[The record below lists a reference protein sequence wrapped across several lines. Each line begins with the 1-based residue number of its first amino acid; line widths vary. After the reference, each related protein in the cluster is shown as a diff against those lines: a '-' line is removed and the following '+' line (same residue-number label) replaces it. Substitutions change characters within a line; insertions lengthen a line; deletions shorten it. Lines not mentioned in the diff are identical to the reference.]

1 MKNDKKLSTLNMAVQ
16 SLKARKF
23 RTAFMMF
30 FVMLMS
36 ATVFFSTILM
46 KNLRQGIKSTTERAG
61 ADVIVVPDEGTEDIR
76 DSLFAGTPCSIFFD
90 KSWKEAVEKVEG
102 VKRVSAQMYV
112 GTLSAS
118 CCDLPVQMIA
128 FDPETDFVVQPWL
141 KNQNAVKLKKG
152 QVLVGD
158 RVAAEP
164 GDTLQ
169 FYLTEFEVAGKL
181 EKTGM
186 GYDGSVF
193 MTFETLYELKNSET
207 AKAALPMD
215 DIEDKISMLMV
226 DIDDGIRDVDLIHLR
241 LAIAKCGPE
250 GEKMYAGSTD
260 ELLSGVSAQVKKLSG
275 YGNILSYIS
284 LVSTALALI
293 SIFILT
299 INERRYEFGVLYA
312 LGAKKSRMRNIIL
325 SEALIIS
332 GIGGTA
338 GTLLT
343 YGLVAVFKDVIS
355 VKLDVPYLDMSMKQ
369 TMPIAGICIV
379 TALATGIIAAVCSAY
394 QISKGEV
401 YRLLRENE

>member
-1 MKNDKKLSTLNMAVQ
+1 MKNDKKLNTLNMAVQ
-16 SLKARKF
+16 NLKAKKF

-30 FVMLMS
+30 FVVLMS

-46 KNLRQGIKSTTERAG
+46 NNLKQGIKSTTERAG

-76 DSLFAGTPCSIFFD
+76 DSLFAGTPCSVFFD
-90 KSWKEAVEKVEG
+90 KSWKDAVEKVEG
-102 VKRVSAQMYV
+102 VKKVSAQMYV

-141 KNQNAVKLKKG
+141 KNQNMVKLKKG

-169 FYLTEFEVAGKL
+169 FYMTEFEVAGKL

-193 MTFETLYELKNSET
+193 MTFETLYELKSSET

-215 DIEDKISMLMV
+215 DIEDKVSMLMV
-226 DIDDGIRDVDLIHLR
+226 DIDDSIRELDLIHLR

-250 GEKMYAGSTD
+250 GEKMYAGSMD
-260 ELLSGVSAQVKKLSG
+260 ELLNGISVQVKKLSG
-275 YGNILSYIS
+275 YGNVLTYIS
-284 LVSTALALI
+284 LISTALALI

-312 LGAKKSRMRNIIL
+312 LGAKKSQMRNIIL

-332 GIGGTA
+332 GIGGAA

-343 YGLVAVFKDVIS
+343 YGLVAAFKDIIS
-355 VKLDVPYLDMSMKQ
+355 IKLDVPYLDMSMGQ
-369 TMPIAGICIV
+369 TMPVAGICIV
-379 TALATGIIAAVCSAY
+379 IALATGMIAAVCSAC
-394 QISKGEV
+394 QISKGEI
-401 YRLLRENE
+401 YRLLKGE